1 MKELKPRIH
10 DEQNGL
16 DYVLVGDYYIPAI
29 TFGEPDDRPIG
40 RWGHLYKAYLKNYRP
55 AEYSGLVLSGR
66 LHSVLADLNEQAT
79 ERCNRIIEQMKKA
92 EGVTE
97 AMKASDQ
104 MLWVCSM
111 NSIRNRAEEIIKYEM
126 IYCDH
131 AEGGD

>member
-1 MKELKPRIH
+1 MKELKSRIH

-29 TFGEPDDRPIG
+29 TLGEPDDRPIG
-40 RWGHLYKAYLKNYRP
+40 RWGHFYKAYLKNYRP
-55 AEYSGLVLSGR
+55 AEYAGLVLSGR

-79 ERCNRIIEQMKKA
+79 ERCNRIIEQMKETEA
-92 EGVTE
+92 VTD

-104 MLWVCSM
+104 MLWVRSM
-111 NSIRNRAEEIIKYEM
+111 NSIRNRAEEIIKSEI

-131 AEGGD
+131 AEGGE

>member
-16 DYVLVGDYYIPAI
+16 DYVLVGDYYILAI

-40 RWGHLYKAYLKNYRP
+40 RWGHLHKAYLKNYRP

-79 ERCNRIIEQMKKA
+79 DRCNRIIEQMKET

-104 MLWVCSM
+104 MLWVRSM
-111 NSIRNRAEEIIKYEM
+111 NSIRNRAEAIIKYEM

>member
-16 DYVLVGDYYIPAI
+16 DYVLAGDYYIPVI
-29 TFGEPDDRPIG
+29 TLGEPDTRPIG

-55 AEYSGLVLSGR
+55 AEYSRLVLSGR

-79 ERCNRIIEQMKKA
+79 DRCNRIIEQMKKA

-104 MLWVCSM
+104 MLWVRTM

-126 IYCDH
+126 IYCDY